1 MVEVETSPPPL
12 PALPNE
18 KVPDRAPDV
27 PVSEESPEG
36 VPLPDEQV
44 PDRVPDVPVP
54 ESVSEESPE
63 GVSLPDEK
71 IPERAP
77 DVDAAA
83 AEEDNTDAAA
93 PLPDEQVPDR
103 PPDETANNPEPEADD
118 GWDAIWEP
126 SVEQYYFYNRF
137 TQETTWDNP
146 RVPPSA
152 DAVAAAAAEKPLTLA
167 EKLAQDP
174 EFQKLSKSERIKRY
188 EQEQAKLE
196 QEAAAKA
203 QQQRDEVPVEVDAKK
218 HAQMLASTF
227 GDATGRVR
235 QDKHRV
241 TKEDMKQYKKQKKER
256 KEKKLKEWLYD
267 DMWCIGL
274 IITVEL
280 PALPNPASFCET
292 VQASQ

>member
-1 MVEVETSPPPL
+1 MTFVPYTTKSENARLICFSLHNPEIQKYLSDPLQGLHHLESIIFFFSSMVDGESLSPPL
-12 PALPNE
+12 PALPDE

-27 PVSEESPEG
+27 PVPEPVLEESPE
-36 VPLPDEQV
+36 
-44 PDRVPDVPVP
+44 
-54 ESVSEESPE
+54 
-63 GVSLPDEK
+63 
-71 IPERAP
+71 
-77 DVDAAA
+77 
-83 AEEDNTDAAA
+83 AA

-103 PPDETANNPEPEADD
+103 GPDVPVTASEGPEAAAAAPLPEEQVPDRPPDEPAPAETAAEDPEPDD

-137 TQETTWDNP
+137 THETTWDNP

-152 DAVAAAAAEKPLTLA
+152 AAASKPLTLA
-167 EKLAQDP
+167 ERLAQDP

-188 EQEQAKLE
+188 ELEQAKLE
-196 QEAAAKA
+196 QQAAKA
-203 QQQRDEVPVEVDAKK
+203 QQREEEVPIAVDARK

-241 TKEDMKQYKKQKKER
+241 TKQDMKQYKKQKQER

-267 DMWCIGL
+267 DM
-274 IITVEL
+274 
-280 PALPNPASFCET
+280 
-292 VQASQ
+292 